1 MSAPG
6 SKKPEHIDTLFVQSA
21 SAFSA
26 QEGEITLHG
35 LADATIYFADR
46 PRREAGHVASERF
59 VELWDGDTASFAT
72 EPPHAVLSFLAEPAS
87 ALADIALILRE
98 PHLIGHQ
105 LTYKVEVLNGTL
117 PLTGGACSLFIDA
130 FGRSLAP
137 VSVRGVRRPRRPAA
151 SRTAT

>member
-1 MSAPG
+1 MTASG
-6 SKKPEHIDTLFVQSA
+6 SKKPEQIDTLFVQSA

-26 QEGEITLHG
+26 REGEITLHG
-35 LADATIYFADR
+35 LADATIYFAER
-46 PRREAGHVASERF
+46 PRREAGHMASERF
-59 VELWDGDTASFAT
+59 IELWDGDTASFAT

-87 ALADIALILRE
+87 ALADVALVLRE
-98 PHLIGHQ
+98 PHLSGHQ

-137 VSVRGVRRPRRPAA
+137 VSVRGIRRPRRSAA
-151 SRTAT
+151 SRNT

>member
-1 MSAPG
+1 MTASG
-6 SKKPEHIDTLFVQSA
+6 SKKPEQIDTLFVQSA

-26 QEGEITLHG
+26 REGEITLHG
-35 LADATIYFADR
+35 LADATIYFAER
-46 PRREAGHVASERF
+46 PRREAGHMASERF
-59 VELWDGDTASFAT
+59 IELWDGDTASFAT

-87 ALADIALILRE
+87 ALADVALVLRE
-98 PHLIGHQ
+98 PHLSGHQ

-137 VSVRGVRRPRRPAA
+137 VSVRGIRRPRRPAA
-151 SRTAT
+151 SRTS